1 MLLTQIARIRAFG
14 RIPVGV
20 FLYSVLALYG
30 ALIAY
35 EFSLLNAL

>member
-1 MLLTQIARIRAFG
+1 
-14 RIPVGV
+14 V

-35 EFSLLNAL
+35 EFSLLNAP